1 MLLTSIPYFREVI
14 VASFRCEHCG
24 NTNNEIQSAGEIRR
38 GSGYFLCILF
48 DFQFSRIIAEGTV
61 YTVRILTR
69 EDLNRQLV
77 RSASCTI
84 ILPEY
89 EMTLPASRGQLTTV
103 EGLIRDIVAD
113 LSGDQPLRRIQ
124 DEPTYNK
131 IQVLID
137 SLKKILGE
145 DEDESDIDPPKPAE
159 KHDNPMPVFT
169 IKLDDPSGN
178 SFIEFIDSM
187 ADPKWNLRTYSRTRQ
202 QNIDLGFSVADEEPS
217 PAAPSL
223 PAVAEDPIGDGDD
236 SNAEIFVFPG
246 ICSSCGFPLNT
257 LMKKVQ
263 IPYFKVQK
271 SNNRLISH

>member
-1 MLLTSIPYFREVI
+1 MRFNLQGKSDVGQGTFCVSYLIF
-14 VASFRCEHCG
+14 
-24 NTNNEIQSAGEIRR
+24 N
-38 GSGYFLCILF
+38 
-48 DFQFSRIIAEGTV
+48 FQRIIAEGTALHSTHP
-61 YTVRILTR
+61 YPRGSQSTTCPISL
-69 EDLNRQLV
+69 LH
-77 RSASCTI
+77 I

-89 EMTLPASRGQLTTV
+89 ELTLPASRGQLTTV

-131 IQVLID
+131 IQALID

-145 DEDESDIDPPKPAE
+145 DEDESDIADPPKVAE

-217 PAAPSL
+217 PAIL
-223 PAVAEDPIGDGDD
+223 PCPRWRKTQLAMVMIPTRRYLSSQAFARVVAFHSI
-236 SNAEIFVFPG
+236 
-246 ICSSCGFPLNT
+246 L
-257 LMKKVQ
+257 
-263 IPYFKVQK
+263 
-271 SNNRLISH
+271 